1 MGGDPTQISFATKQI
16 GSNLCLTVSQ
26 SHPPPV
32 DTWTSEDSNKI
43 SNRTSPVL
51 SLKCP
56 VSTQVISSIK
66 FASFGT
72 PKGTCG
78 SFSHGRCNSSRSLS
92 LVQKVLFSIFL
103 LSLWFSLP
111 STFYLYLECESWQ
124 ACVGS
129 RSCNVEVSTR
139 VFGELCRGVV
149 KSLAVEAS
157 CSWVLGSFTCAD
169 FIWCDLKYVIV
180 ENKANGGF
188 SLFLQ
193 SPRH

>member
-1 MGGDPTQISFATKQI
+1 MGGDPTQISFATKQT

-32 DTWTSEDSNKI
+32 DTWTSDSKI
-43 SNRTSPVL
+43 SNRNRTRPVL

-56 VSTQVISSIK
+56 ISTQVIFSIK

-78 SFSHGRCNSSRSLS
+78 SFTQGHCNSSRSLS
-92 LVQKVLFSIFL
+92 LVQK
-103 LSLWFSLP
+103 
-111 STFYLYLECESWQ
+111 
-124 ACVGS
+124 ACIGL

-139 VFGELCRGVV
+139 VFGEPCRGVV

-157 CSWVLGSFTCAD
+157 CS
-169 FIWCDLKYVIV
+169 
-180 ENKANGGF
+180 
-188 SLFLQ
+188 
-193 SPRH
+193 